1 MHSRSS
7 SDDEMDK
14 LERKVMKKDVIQQQ
28 ERPQRPVSVVS
39 SEVASALDR
48 TQVSDRNAAFLV
60 AATAKSLDEDVSSS
74 IAVSRSTIRRARIAN
89 WTEFFC

>member
-1 MHSRSS
+1 
-7 SDDEMDK
+7 MDK

-60 AATAKSLDEDVSSS
+60 AATAKSLDEDVSS